1 MSEVNGNQDEW
12 VRFEFA
18 EPAVLDS
25 AEIRYNNGRQGSS
38 PKIQGSNDAV
48 SWDDLAEVQPWDWPN
63 DSDNFRMGVVDL
75 PNSAP
80 TYKYFR
86 YHSGPTV
93 YVLLNHITFDCAVPP
108 PACPNVVSVEASSQ
122 TGNWNPQNLLNTA
135 HGTYWMSEVN
145 GNQDEWVRFEF
156 AEPAVLDSAEI
167 RYNNGRQGSS
177 PKIQGSNDAVSW
189 DDLAE
194 VQPWDWPNDSD
205 NFRMGVVD
213 LPDSAPTY
221 KYVRYHS
228 GPTVYVLLNHIT
240 FGCAVPPPPCP
251 DVVSV
256 QASSQTGNWN
266 PQNLLDTAH
275 RTYWMS
281 EVNGNQDE
289 WVRFEFAEPA
299 ALDSAEIRYNN
310 GRQGSSPKIQGSN
323 DAITWDDLA
332 EVQPW
337 DWPNDSDNFR
347 MGIVDLPDSAPTYK
361 YVRYHSGPTVYV
373 LLNHITFHCVGPQP
387 QNDPAPAPA
396 PANNLKAAVKDAFE
410 VVKTTVTDEFG
421 TGFQRKLALPALIR
435 KAFHDAGHFDQDSG
449 EMRLGCI
456 QHFLSGPQACG
467 QHAHFEKA
475 EDFRL
480 EVESMLMAEN
490 IQYSL
495 ADVVQL
501 LGALAVDELAQ
512 GTGAEL
518 LYPKMKIG
526 RTDVSQENCEADQ
539 AEMCAILPDF
549 AHGTE
554 GHGGCGSGI
563 TCNSKVEN
571 ALGAVWEHQIEA
583 KMIDTNS
590 LSKQDAVSL
599 IGAHTVGKHFSFG
612 AWVTNPMVFD
622 NDYWIQLQKLK
633 QHLDNGGQF
642 GMDQDHVYSHSIFP
656 DWFQDSAVIDNQDP
670 AVFNEF
676 KGAFGGKIMMLDSD
690 LTLVLNAPDLVDLY
704 ANEPLTWRQ
713 HFDAA
718 YIKMGELGNT
728 GGLTNPDAG
737 IEAEITVGSSQIASK
752 RSRDIDDEH
761 EFFQNLNLLREK
773 QLSRAHEIHAQA
785 KEANASDKEIRKSME
800 ATSVISNDATKVFAV
815 IGLVS
820 FGYFAFSILRSHCVK
835 ENYQYITDPETLEY

>member
-1 MSEVNGNQDEW
+1 
-12 VRFEFA
+12 
-18 EPAVLDS
+18 
-25 AEIRYNNGRQGSS
+25 
-38 PKIQGSNDAV
+38 
-48 SWDDLAEVQPWDWPN
+48 
-63 DSDNFRMGVVDL
+63 MG
-75 PNSAP
+75 
-80 TYKYFR
+80 
-86 YHSGPTV
+86 
-93 YVLLNHITFDCAVPP
+93 
-108 PACPNVVSVEASSQ
+108 
-122 TGNWNPQNLLNTA
+122 
-135 HGTYWMSEVN
+135 
-145 GNQDEWVRFEF
+145 
-156 AEPAVLDSAEI
+156 
-167 RYNNGRQGSS
+167 
-177 PKIQGSNDAVSW
+177 
-189 DDLAE
+189 
-194 VQPWDWPNDSD
+194 
-205 NFRMGVVD
+205 
-213 LPDSAPTY
+213 
-221 KYVRYHS
+221 
-228 GPTVYVLLNHIT
+228 
-240 FGCAVPPPPCP
+240 
-251 DVVSV
+251 
-256 QASSQTGNWN
+256 
-266 PQNLLDTAH
+266 
-275 RTYWMS
+275 
-281 EVNGNQDE
+281 
-289 WVRFEFAEPA
+289 
-299 ALDSAEIRYNN
+299 
-310 GRQGSSPKIQGSN
+310 
-323 DAITWDDLA
+323 
-332 EVQPW
+332 
-337 DWPNDSDNFR
+337 
-347 MGIVDLPDSAPTYK
+347 
-361 YVRYHSGPTVYV
+361 
-373 LLNHITFHCVGPQP
+373 
-387 QNDPAPAPA
+387 
-396 PANNLKAAVKDAFE
+396 
-410 VVKTTVTDEFG
+410 
-421 TGFQRKLALPALIR
+421 
-435 KAFHDAGHFDQDSG
+435 
-449 EMRLGCI
+449 
-456 QHFLSGPQACG
+456 
-467 QHAHFEKA
+467 HFEKA

-526 RTDVSQENCEADQ
+526 RSDVSQENCEADQ

-549 AHGTE
+549 AHGT

-571 ALGAVWEHQIEA
+571 ALSAVWENQIEA

-642 GMDQDHVYSHSIFP
+642 GMDQNHVYSHSIFP

-676 KGAFGGKIMMLDSD
+676 KGAFGGKIMVLDSD
-690 LTLVLNAPDLVDLY
+690 LTLVLNAPNLVDLY

-785 KEANASDKEIRKSME
+785 KEA
-800 ATSVISNDATKVFAV
+800 TKVFAF

-835 ENYQYITDPETLEY
+835 ENYQ